1 MQLLP
6 AYAVALVPAA
16 AVTAGMVL
24 IVEMLFR
31 IGVKE
36 GEEAMLR
43 IFGAHYSSTS
53 PLLWG
58 VAIALLVVGFL
69 GCRLTWPV
77 VANAWTRASGAGAA
91 P

>member
-1 MQLLP
+1 M
-6 AYAVALVPAA
+6 AA
-16 AVTAGMVL
+16 GSVL

-43 IFGAHYSSTS
+43 IFGVQYPSTS
-53 PLLWG
+53 PLLWA

-77 VANAWTRASGAGAA
+77 VANAWTQASGEGTAQ
-91 P
+91 